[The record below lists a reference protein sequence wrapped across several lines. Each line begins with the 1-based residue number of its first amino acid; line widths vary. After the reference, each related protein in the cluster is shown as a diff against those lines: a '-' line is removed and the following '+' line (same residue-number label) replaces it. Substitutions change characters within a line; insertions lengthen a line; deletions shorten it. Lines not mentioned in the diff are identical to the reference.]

1 MWNAL
6 ERTSAPGSEVITTAE
21 AKAQCRIDHDDDD
34 TLIDRLIKVSRE
46 KIEGPDGIG
55 LCFVSQ
61 GWRMTLDCFPAQIR
75 IPMGPVLSI
84 DSITYVDE
92 GGDTQTLNS
101 SLYQWR
107 KDRFGA
113 YIAPAYDETWPITRR
128 VYSAVQ
134 VNFTAGFPGTDDSP
148 VSLANVPE
156 TLRHAMLLLIG
167 HYYENREAVLAG
179 EMPAM
184 PFGFENIVNQY
195 LVGRV
200 A

>member
-6 ERTSAPGSEVITTAE
+6 ERTTAPASEIITAAE
-21 AKAQCRIDHDDDD
+21 AKDQCHIDHSDDD
-34 TLIDRLIKVSRE
+34 TLIERLIKVARE
-46 KIEGPDGIG
+46 KVEGPNGIG
-55 LCFVSQ
+55 ICFVSQ
-61 GWRMTLDCFPAQIR
+61 GWRLALNCFPCEIR

-92 GGDTQTLNS
+92 GGTTQTLDAD
-101 SLYQWR
+101 LYQWR

-113 YIAPAYDETWPITRR
+113 RIAPAYDQTWPIARR
-128 VYSAVQ
+128 VYNAVQ
-134 VNFTAGFPGTDDSP
+134 VNFTAGFPGTDESP

-156 TLRHAMLLLIG
+156 TLKHAMLLLVG

-179 EMPAM
+179 EMPPM

-195 LVGRV
+195 LVGRI